1 MSSYPPPTTGAI
13 IASLIVLLLDLG
25 KRFGILGK
33 TLQMGP
39 FALFGDIPESME
51 CQSPLAQ
58 VDRNSMTWWPA
69 GGWVWSA
76 PRNLVTNL
84 PFFFLSFYYFFF
96 LFFFSFFF
104 FFFHCTIQQRR
115 IAVQYSVIVEGNLM
129 LCHQHH
135 PHYDHFAV
143 TINFTKMQWWY
154 SMGMILVDSIQMV
167 VTYCMSYHHREL
179 TRGRT
184 QSYHHIDVTHRR
196 TVNMSLCPTTT
207 WT

>member
-1 MSSYPPPTTGAI
+1 MSVTISPG
-13 IASLIVLLLDLG
+13 
-25 KRFGILGK
+25 R
-33 TLQMGP
+33 
-39 FALFGDIPESME
+39 PEFH
-51 CQSPLAQ
+51 
-58 VDRNSMTWWPA
+58 D
-69 GGWVWSA
+69 
-76 PRNLVTNL
+76 LVTGRWL
-84 PFFFLSFYYFFF
+84 SVVSTSEPCDEPAIFFIFLSFY
-96 LFFFSFFF
+96 L
-104 FFFHCTIQQRR
+104 FFHCTIQQRR

-154 SMGMILVDSIQMV
+154 SMGMILVDNIQMV
-167 VTYCMSYHHREL
+167 VTYCMSYHHTEL

-184 QSYHHIDVTHRR
+184 QSYHHMDVTHRR